1 MHAAVRCLCCSPKS
15 KALCPQIWYAQQGH
29 ASATTVDVHKLHT
42 HPLRRPI
49 SPTVRLDHFPNSTWF
64 LRQSHNN
71 SPLRF
76 VFCFFLSLVNLAI
89 CHSLGLRA
97 IIFFLFSFFCI
108 GREIERIRTK
118 GTYTYS
124 MQPKHQTITTMINKN
139 NIGWND
145 GGQKRRILSVSA

>member
-1 MHAAVRCLCCSPKS
+1 MLQFDVYAAAQNQRHFVRKFGMHSRDMHRRRLSTCINYTHTRFGGQS
-15 KALCPQIWYAQQGH
+15 AQPSG
-29 ASATTVDVHKLHT
+29 SIIF
-42 HPLRRPI
+42 RI
-49 SPTVRLDHFPNSTWF
+49 RLDFSGSRIII
-64 LRQSHNN
+64 LRYV
-71 SPLRF
+71 LFF
-76 VFCFFLSLVNLAI
+76 VFFLSLVNLAI